1 VIAEN
6 VRAAG
11 ALEAAWLIGERA
23 RLFDVVDAIVSA
35 WMSGRLSIGSGPAA
49 DQLSHFARPA
59 PLRLTD
65 AERAQLYRRALGI
78 GTAALPPGV
87 AANATFPQRWGALL
101 SAASACHEAAT
112 PETPAGGPLALAA
125 LYTATEH
132 LQANLTTHLQDLV
145 PFAAQVSRQLQE
157 ALAIASCAAIAGQYG
172 AAPGVWRVIEAVAEA
187 ELGARPPVASYRAL
201 ASAARRIFEWLA
213 SFDRQAVQQPALQAL
228 LAAADSWLTAL
239 GSDPDTLLG
248 WNPPS

>member
-1 VIAEN
+1 MIAEN
-6 VRAAG
+6 VRVAG
-11 ALEAAWLIGERA
+11 ALEAAWLVGERA

-49 DQLSHFARPA
+49 AQLSRFARPA
-59 PLRLTD
+59 SPRLTD
-65 AERAQLYRRALGI
+65 
-78 GTAALPPGV
+78 ALPPGV
-87 AANATFPQRWGALL
+87 VANATFPERWGALL
-101 SAASACHEAAT
+101 SAASVCHEAAT
-112 PETPAGGPLALAA
+112 AESPAGGPLALAA
-125 LYTATEH
+125 LYTTTEH
-132 LQANLTTHLQDLV
+132 LQANLTTHLQGLV
-145 PFAAQVSRQLQE
+145 PFATQLSRQLQE
-157 ALAIASCAAIAGQYG
+157 ALAIASRAAIAGQYG

-213 SFDRQAVQQPALQAL
+213 SFDRQADQQPALQAF

-248 WNPPS
+248 WNQQP